1 MEKLTYVIALTKAIS
16 LIERDLCSTIDSTD
30 APEWEEVVAKLTA
43 LKAQT
48 EKRNSAE
55 RKPTKVQV
63 ANLALADE
71 VREVLRNAPEALT
84 VTEIMGRSD
93 ALSGLSNQKV
103 SAVIRGMGAEV
114 TKVTDKRVS
123 KFRLA

>member
-1 MEKLTYVIALTKAIS
+1 MEKLTYVVALNTAIAALTA
-16 LIERDLCSTIDSTD
+16 DPTM
-30 APEWEEVVAKLTA
+30 AEVVAKLTA
-43 LKAQT
+43 LRDAQV
-48 EKRNSAE
+48 KRNSAE

-114 TKVTDKRVS
+114 IKVTDKRVS

>member
-1 MEKLTYVIALTKAIS
+1 MEKLTYVVALNTAIAALTA
-16 LIERDLCSTIDSTD
+16 DP
-30 APEWEEVVAKLTA
+30 AMAEVVAKLTA
-43 LKAQT
+43 LRDAQV
-48 EKRNSAE
+48 KRNSAE

-114 TKVTDKRVS
+114 IKVTDKRVS
-123 KFRLA
+123 KFTLA

>member
-1 MEKLTYVIALTKAIS
+1 MEKLTYVVALNTAIAALTA
-16 LIERDLCSTIDSTD
+16 DPAMT
-30 APEWEEVVAKLTA
+30 EVVAKLTA
-43 LKAQT
+43 LRDAQV
-48 EKRNSAE
+48 KRNSAE

-114 TKVTDKRVS
+114 IKVTDKRVS
-123 KFRLA
+123 KFTLA